1 MRPIKFM
8 VMITGA
14 SGTIYGL
21 RLVEILY
28 KLGYYVETIYTEE
41 SILVSDLECLGKED
55 FRKLLNKY
63 SKRLYESSRVEAPP
77 SSSSYLHDFEGFIIA
92 PASLNTI
99 AKAAHGITDNLINR
113 VIANALRLRK
123 RIVFLVRETPLGV
136 IELKNLLILAEAGA
150 FVVPASPG
158 FYHNP
163 HSIMDLVD
171 FVVGKILDILGV
183 KHDLYKR
190 WEGISRGRDLCHSVF
205 SDDLLTS

>member
-1 MRPIKFM
+1 MKFM

-21 RLVEILY
+21 RLIEVLNRS
-28 KLGYYVETIYTEE
+28 GYYVETIYSEE
-41 SILVSDLECLGKED
+41 SILVSDLECLNRED
-55 FRKLLNKY
+55 FKRFLSKY
-63 SKRLYESSRVEAPP
+63 SKKHYKSNEIEAPP
-77 SSSSYLHDFEGFIIA
+77 SSSSYLYDFEGFIVA

-123 RIVFLVRETPLGV
+123 KVVFLVRETPLGV

-150 FVVPASPG
+150 YIVPASPG

-163 HSIMDLVD
+163 SSIMDLVD
-171 FVVGKILDILGV
+171 FIVGKILDLFII

-190 WEGISRGRDLCHSVF
+190 WEGFSRGRDLCRSAF
-205 SDDLLTS
+205 SDDLLVS